1 MITYPCP
8 NSNQIMFI
16 KQPQDNIEANWYASC
31 HIIWTIMINHKGSVV
46 DRCIFRWHLPVGRSV
61 MDYVVPCLVQYIDVN
76 IGYNFQ
82 IQPFVPCHLTQR
94 RITQRANTS
103 AAPIFWFRS
112 VTSPDEFL
120 YGGWCGTSSK
130 CSLFLV
136 SYLTYL
142 EISWQF
148 VYKFFCN
155 IANRHSLPQRKNAGG
170 DPEYPPDISN
180 YSLCHVRQ
188 HILKIRSSFRKIVDI
203 YIY

>member
-8 NSNQIMFI
+8 NSNQIMFG

-82 IQPFVPCHLTQR
+82 IQPFVPCHWTQR

-103 AAPIFWFRS
+103 AAPIFGLVAWQVRMNS
-112 VTSPDEFL
+112 CMEADVGHPQNVP
-120 YGGWCGTSSK
+120 
-130 CSLFLV
+130 CSLFRIWPILKFHDNSFISFSV
-136 SYLTYL
+136 ILLTGTHSHRGKMQVVIRNIPQISPIIPCVMSDN
-142 EISWQF
+142 ISW
-148 VYKFFCN
+148 KFG
-155 IANRHSLPQRKNAGG
+155 H
-170 DPEYPPDISN
+170 
-180 YSLCHVRQ
+180 
-188 HILKIRSSFRKIVDI
+188 RSVKLLI